1 MVILDSVVSLELPFL
16 LYLKHVYQTSI
27 CCVLRLRVVLWND
40 LPIFYQGQLSP
51 KCTQIYAW
59 PRKDDTFETMLSLI
73 QNFPLIKECR
83 PGPKS
88 IIYLNMLP
96 PIRQIAS
103 NNVKASLLKP

>member
-1 MVILDSVVSLELPFL
+1 MLSLELPFL

-27 CCVLRLRVVLWND
+27 CVLILQVVLWND

-73 QNFPLIKECR
+73 QNFSLIGECR

-88 IIYLNMLP
+88 IIWFNMLP
-96 PIRQIAS
+96 PIR
-103 NNVKASLLKP
+103 